1 MEKTQIENIKAAAM
15 IQFMSLGIRSVSM
28 DDISSDLGISKKT
41 LYKYFSNKN
50 ELVDTCITNF
60 IEQEK
65 KLMDHLKEES
75 VDAIDEMRQLAQ
87 HIISIFRTTKP
98 ILLNDLQK
106 YYKTVWQKI
115 KNMQTVYIRS
125 QMSLNIERGINEGY
139 YRQDI
144 DSDIISNLY
153 VHKAWVISDYMNEFH
168 GDKMEKIFEQHFL
181 YHLYGM
187 LSEKGIN
194 HFQKINLFKN

>member
-1 MEKTQIENIKAAAM
+1 MDTTQIENIQNAAM
-15 IQFMSLGIRSVSM
+15 AQFMSLGIRSVSM
-28 DDISSDLGISKKT
+28 DDISSGLGISKKT

-50 ELVDTCITNF
+50 QLVDVCITNF

-65 KLMDHLKEES
+65 KLMDHLKVQS
-75 VDAIDEMRQLAQ
+75 IDALDEMRQLAH

-106 YYKTVWQKI
+106 YYKEVWQKV
-115 KNMQTVYIRS
+115 KNMQTVYIKN
-125 QMSLNIERGINEGY
+125 QMSLNIERGKREGF
-139 YRQDI
+139 YRPDI

-153 VHKAWVISDYMNEFH
+153 VEKAWIISDYMNQYH
-168 GDKMEKIFEQHFL
+168 GEKLEKIFEQHFL
-181 YHLYGM
+181 YHLYGI

-194 HFQKINLFKN
+194 HFKKIELFKN